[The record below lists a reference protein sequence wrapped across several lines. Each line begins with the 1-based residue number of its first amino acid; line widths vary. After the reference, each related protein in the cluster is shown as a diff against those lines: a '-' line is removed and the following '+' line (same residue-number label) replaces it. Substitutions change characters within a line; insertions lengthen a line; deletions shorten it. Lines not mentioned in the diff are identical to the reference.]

1 MKKILITFGTRPD
14 AIKMCPLVKELQKH
28 DDIQTI
34 VCVSGQHDRMLHQVL
49 EAFGIVPDYD
59 LRIMRKEQS
68 LFDITYGVLNGMR
81 DVLQKEQ
88 SDIVLVHGDTSTAFA
103 AALTCFYMKIPVG
116 HVEAGLRTYNL
127 EAPWPEEFNREA
139 IGVIARLHFAPTE
152 RAKQNLLCEGKKEES
167 IFVTGNT
174 VIDALKTTVYKGYS
188 HALLEWAK
196 DSRLILMTAHRRESV
211 GDPMREV
218 FKAVRLLIEE
228 TEDCKVIYPVHPN
241 PKVKELAEEELGG
254 HERIKL
260 VEPLDVIDFHNF
272 MSRAY
277 LILSDSGGVQEEA
290 PSFGVPV
297 LVLRDTT
304 ERPEGVAAGTL
315 KLVGT
320 DKNRIMEECRKLL
333 SDQNEYNKMAMAINP
348 YGDGKASERIV
359 KSLRGFLFG

>member
-1 MKKILITFGTRPD
+1 MKTVLVSFGTRPD
-14 AIKMCPLVKELQKH
+14 AIKMCPLVKELKKQG
-28 DDIQTI
+28 DVQTI
-34 VCVSGQHDRMLHQVL
+34 VCVSGQHNRMLHQVL
-49 EAFGIVPDYD
+49 EVFGIVPDYD
-59 LRIMRKEQS
+59 LRIMREEQS
-68 LFDITYGVLNGMR
+68 LFDITDGVLNGMR

-88 SDIVLVHGDTSTAFA
+88 PDIALVHGDTSTAFA
-103 AALTCFYMKIPVG
+103 TALACFYMKIPVG

-152 RAKQNLLCEGKKEES
+152 RAKQNLLREGKKEES

-174 VIDALKTTVYKGYS
+174 VIDALKTTVYKDYS
-188 HALLEWAK
+188 HELLEWAK
-196 DSRLILMTAHRRESV
+196 GSRLILMTAHRRESV

-241 PKVKELAEEELGG
+241 PRIKELAEEELGG

-260 VEPLDVIDFHNF
+260 VEPIDVIDFHNF

-315 KLVGT
+315 RLVGT
-320 DKNRIMEECRKLL
+320 DKNRIKEECRKLL
-333 SDQNEYNKMAMAINP
+333 SDQNEYNKMAKAVNP

-359 KSLRGFLFG
+359 KSLRDYLFG